1 MKLIRWEFAI
11 LPPSPASAPRRD
23 ERALIFPS
31 QFLIIHLLSTE
42 SFFLVL
48 AQGGWTLMGTSPAN
62 GDQCHSFT
70 SLKDPQPGLNY
81 KKPSSLN
88 P

>member
-31 QFLIIHLLSTE
+31 QLLIIHLLSTRILL
-42 SFFLVL
+42 SDVSSGRLD
-48 AQGGWTLMGTSPAN
+48 TSPAN